1 MSRFWNDFQ
10 ASYHDHVCLIV
21 TEKDVLEISLRGTNW
36 VASFKRWWHDLF
48 LLSHND
54 PRVRLFYGSSHAVR
68 MDRLKQFRLYRS
80 TIHPLSKFRHVWDII
95 MLFVVVLNMALFFH
109 STSNIY
115 GEFDWSVY
123 FIAVILEFIIFLDI
137 YVTSRTGYINYESRK
152 IVLNSKKVL
161 IHYASTKLFAHVV
174 SSLPLQCLLFLRY
187 GRNINCSACK
197 ANKFVATLEIL
208 SIFRLYK
215 LFDVTRY
222 WNRQRSSFTA
232 TYFFK
237 FLRIF
242 VFGLATMLIIMNISD
257 TINLLT
263 IIATGNTDERSYF
276 LTIFRLKHGED
287 KPLSNAMLICVEF
300 ARICKSFL
308 LFSFSLKPRIY
319 FLDKIASLF
328 AYLVAMVFYMW
339 SLIECYVC
347 VGRLYFPENQLVMT
361 VEETS
366 NLIKWRQLP
375 DSFARKVRKYYEF
388 NMTRLSITEAV
399 NGLYKNLPQSLRKDI
414 SLSSYTHLIIKI
426 PYFAEWPSFLI
437 QNIAL
442 LLQEEHYMQGD
453 LVAQASVHSDGL
465 IIIDVG
471 VLGVYSINNE
481 EKGHLIDGDYFCELS
496 LVTDRELRMSSVVAL
511 TPSKILFL
519 DKFLFRHLM
528 RDHVELFTDMKN
540 RLTSKYKSQDS
551 KTNEQPNIV
560 ETY

>member
-80 TIHPLSKFRHVWDII
+80 TIHPLSKFR
-95 MLFVVVLNMALFFH
+95 
-109 STSNIY
+109 
-115 GEFDWSVY
+115 
-123 FIAVILEFIIFLDI
+123 
-137 YVTSRTGYINYESRK
+137 
-152 IVLNSKKVL
+152 
-161 IHYASTKLFAHVV
+161 
-174 SSLPLQCLLFLRY
+174 
-187 GRNINCSACK
+187 
-197 ANKFVATLEIL
+197 
-208 SIFRLYK
+208 
-215 LFDVTRY
+215 
-222 WNRQRSSFTA
+222 
-232 TYFFK
+232 
-237 FLRIF
+237 
-242 VFGLATMLIIMNISD
+242 
-257 TINLLT
+257 
-263 IIATGNTDERSYF
+263 
-276 LTIFRLKHGED
+276 LKHGED

-308 LFSFSLKPRIY
+308 LFSFSLKPQ
-319 FLDKIASLF
+319 
-328 AYLVAMVFYMW
+328 
-339 SLIECYVC
+339 
-347 VGRLYFPENQLVMT
+347 NQLVMT

>member
-1 MSRFWNDFQ
+1 
-10 ASYHDHVCLIV
+10 
-21 TEKDVLEISLRGTNW
+21 
-36 VASFKRWWHDLF
+36 
-48 LLSHND
+48 
-54 PRVRLFYGSSHAVR
+54 

-174 SSLPLQCLLFLRY
+174 SSLPLQCLLFL
-187 GRNINCSACK
+187 
-197 ANKFVATLEIL
+197 
-208 SIFRLYK
+208 
-215 LFDVTRY
+215 
-222 WNRQRSSFTA
+222 
-232 TYFFK
+232 
-237 FLRIF
+237 
-242 VFGLATMLIIMNISD
+242 
-257 TINLLT
+257 
-263 IIATGNTDERSYF
+263 
-276 LTIFRLKHGED
+276 RLKHGED